1 MNMNKYQDYVIKNGE
16 FIGKFEEMY
25 QRFDDPW
32 NQRKAFGSS
41 YIKCITDMTIKKYN
55 INSILEVGCGLGC
68 LTDFLAQNNQNTI
81 IEGIDISETAIKKAR
96 KDYPNINFYVGNLL
110 EYSEKKLESKYE
122 ALLFAEIMWFILE
135 DIEKIIANLNR
146 NFKGNLIII
155 NQTFYK
161 KGIQKYGNDYFSSH
175 EEMCNYLP
183 WDCLDKVIVEN
194 SNLDSIATHSV
205 FRI

>member
-1 MNMNKYQDYVIKNGE
+1 
-16 FIGKFEEMY
+16 
-25 QRFDDPW
+25 
-32 NQRKAFGSS
+32 
-41 YIKCITDMTIKKYN
+41 
-55 INSILEVGCGLGC
+55 
-68 LTDFLAQNNQNTI
+68 
-81 IEGIDISETAIKKAR
+81 
-96 KDYPNINFYVGNLL
+96 
-110 EYSEKKLESKYE
+110 
-122 ALLFAEIMWFILE
+122 MWFILE